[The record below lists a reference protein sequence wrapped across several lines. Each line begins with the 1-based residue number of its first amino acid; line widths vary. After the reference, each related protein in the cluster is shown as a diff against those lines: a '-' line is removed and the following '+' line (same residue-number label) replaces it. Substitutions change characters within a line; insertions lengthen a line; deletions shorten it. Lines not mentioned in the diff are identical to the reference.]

1 MSRICFVT
9 SEIAPTTWGGCGSLL
24 FHAARFLLERQHEV
38 IFVLDL
44 PVDYFDRFQNQDRFL
59 LPHPEHCRAYHV
71 DSIVAGSDPGQHLFA
86 SPDAW
91 RSYRYHLACSYV
103 ARMERPDIIEFH
115 DFLGIG
121 HYALTMKVA
130 GIDHLNS
137 HIVVRTHNS
146 VEVMD
151 ILGPDHSISACDHF
165 VYDLERSALQL
176 AETVLCPSFEYLDLA
191 YRPFYPAWFGN
202 VQESQPPLSPPFC
215 RSGESN
221 NADIVLFYGR
231 VFSIKGVDIFVNAAV
246 QMLSSCCNVRFF
258 IVGYD
263 SRHSPD
269 GSPTYEQFLR
279 KQIPQHLQSFF
290 TFTGQITHK
299 ELEEMIPRVR
309 FAVFPNIY
317 ESFCYAAHELYSAG
331 VPLIVSDIPAFRP
344 FFRHEEN
351 ALVFDGTVGDLVNN
365 MVRLWNDPDLRRRL
379 SLPYRVLDRPLGNI
393 YERPPQGSWIS
404 SVSSSREEF
413 SLLIG
418 IIGSSDDQFRITLDS
433 LNYSDLCNVKV
444 ICLRSSLSCCNTHD
458 AGQAW
463 MLGRLFCLTLPD
475 GSALFPTQVYTA
487 HALLLVQAGDR
498 LSPRFIQ
505 LACDILARQKQIGFV
520 GSWRR
525 LHSQETEK
533 IDTFPFDASPELLP
547 FLSQVTPQ
555 RFAVRTVPGKL
566 LIDLFDIKTGVLG
579 EIAYIWRLD
588 AQGMRGLIIPEILV
602 DCHVEQAFVPDRAAL
617 NALLLRDQSYWHQS
631 RLARLHMWLDDY
643 TKSLSLPN
651 PFAPS
656 TTVSV
661 QKAETN
667 LQKVI
672 LDVLLRYPFLK
683 TVARAA
689 YSFFRQLTV
698 ESN

>member
-9 SEIAPTTWGGCGSLL
+9 SEIAPTTRGGCGSLL

-44 PVDYFDRFQNQDRFL
+44 PVDCFDRFQNRDRFL
-59 LPHPEHCRAYHV
+59 LPYPEHCRAYHV
-71 DSIVAGSDPGQHLFA
+71 DSIVARSDPGQHLFA
-86 SPDAW
+86 SPAAW

-103 ARMERPDIIEFH
+103 TRFEKPDIIEFH
-115 DFLGIG
+115 DFLGVG

-130 GIDHLNS
+130 GIDYLNS
-137 HIVVRTHNS
+137 HIAIRAHTS
-146 VEVMD
+146 VEIMD
-151 ILGPDHSISACDHF
+151 ILAPEHTISAWDYF

-176 AETVLCPSFEYLDLA
+176 AETILYPSFEYFNLS
-191 YRPFYPAWFGN
+191 YHPFYPARFGDI
-202 VQESQPPLSPPFC
+202 QESQPPLFPPFY
-215 RSGESN
+215 RSGESDD
-221 NADIVLFYGR
+221 ADIVLFYGR
-231 VFSIKGVDIFVNAAV
+231 VFSIKGVDTFVNAAV
-246 QMLSSCCNVRFF
+246 QMLSSCRSVRF
-258 IVGYD
+258 IIAGYD
-263 SRHSPD
+263 SRRSPD

-279 KQIPQHLQSFF
+279 KQIPQSYQSFF

-299 ELEEMIPRVR
+299 ELEEILPRVR

-331 VPLIVSDIPAFRP
+331 IPLIVANIPGFKP
-344 FFRHEEN
+344 FFKHEEN

-365 MVRLWNDPDLRRRL
+365 MVRLWNDLDLRRRL
-379 SLPYRVLDRPLGNI
+379 SFPYRVLDRPLGDV
-393 YERPPQGSWIS
+393 YDHPPRKSWINSAS
-404 SVSSSREEF
+404 SLIEEF

-418 IIGSSDDQFRITLDS
+418 IIGSSDDQFGITLDS
-433 LNYSDLCNVKV
+433 LNYLEISNVKV
-444 ICLRSSLSCCNTHD
+444 ICLRPSSSCHD
-458 AGQAW
+458 AHGAGQAW
-463 MLGRLFCLTLPD
+463 MLGQLFCLTLPD

-505 LACDILARQKQIGFV
+505 LACDILVRQEQIGFV

-555 RFAVRTVPGKL
+555 RFVVRTVPGKL

-588 AQGMRGLIIPEILV
+588 AQGMRGLIIPELLV
-602 DCHVEQAFVPDRAAL
+602 DCHVERAFVPDRAAL

-643 TKSLSLPN
+643 MKSLSLPN

-656 TTVSV
+656 TAVSV

-672 LDVLLRYPFLK
+672 RDVLLRYPFLK
-683 TVARAA
+683 TMARAA
-689 YSFFRQLTV
+689 YRFFRQL
-698 ESN
+698 EE